1 MKLAAID
8 IGTNSTRLLICDANP
23 LPDIGK
29 IELLLINREMQ
40 ITRLGKN
47 LERTGKISIK
57 QAMETIDVLKK
68 YNELMEKNSVKKFRA
83 VGTRVFRYAKNVDWF
98 ISEVKGSTGI
108 DIEIISGE
116 QEAELSFEGA
126 VQSIDMESVLKTADR
141 VMNQDKNVLV
151 LDVGGGST
159 EFMLGSIKGRIVF
172 CRSIE
177 DGSVS
182 VTEKFLDEDKP
193 KSEDIERLKAY
204 INKRFSTITKRI
216 NETGFLSI
224 IGLAGTITTLAAI
237 DLKLSEYDREEIHR
251 YSLRLEKIRKILL
264 NFCSTSLKDRQNIV
278 GLDPRRA
285 DIIIGGTV
293 ILIEIMEL
301 LKQDKILVSESD
313 ILDGIIYS
321 IF

>member
-1 MKLAAID
+1 
-8 IGTNSTRLLICDANP
+8 
-23 LPDIGK
+23 
-29 IELLLINREMQ
+29 
-40 ITRLGKN
+40 
-47 LERTGKISIK
+47 
-57 QAMETIDVLKK
+57 
-68 YNELMEKNSVKKFRA
+68 
-83 VGTRVFRYAKNVDWF
+83 
-98 ISEVKGSTGI
+98 
-108 DIEIISGE
+108 
-116 QEAELSFEGA
+116 
-126 VQSIDMESVLKTADR
+126 
-141 VMNQDKNVLV
+141 MNQDKNVLV

-159 EFMLGSIKGRIVF
+159 EFILGSIKGRIVF

-224 IGLAGTITTLAAI
+224 IGLAGTITTLAAV

-264 NFCSTSLKDRQNIV
+264 NFCSTGLKDRQNIV